1 MKRINISLTTPGS
14 LNSAIEYLKQ
24 YNMEQKA
31 KQFIEELAQI
41 GIKALSV
48 NVNSI
53 SPYYKGEDLDVSLKF
68 EDDGMKAVITMSGKN
83 CAFIEFGSGI
93 LFNVPIGESKHP
105 KGKELGFTIGS
116 YNPGSA
122 NAGKRYGWWYT
133 DENGTRQHSYGT
145 PTFAPMHNSE
155 MEMIRDIKKV
165 FIEVFGNG

>member
-68 EDDGMKAVITMSGKN
+68 EDDGMKAVITMSNGQ
-83 CAFIEFGSGI
+83 CMFIEFGAGV
-93 LFNVPIGESKHP
+93 LFNAPLGESLHP

-116 YNPGSA
+116 YNPKSA
-122 NAGKRYGWWYT
+122 NAGKREGWWYT
-133 DENGTRQHSYGT
+133 DSNGISQHTYGT